1 MKEGHSKEA
10 IMMAIRRSLKGE
22 PANILM
28 RLWICCDDKRNTVE
42 VQQYLWK
49 RDGDREHPC

>member
-10 IMMAIRRSLKGE
+10 IMMAIRSLLKGD

-28 RLWICCDDKRNTVE
+28 RWIC
-42 VQQYLWK
+42 
-49 RDGDREHPC
+49 